1 MVDCLNRGDE
11 GDVNGDSLETRG
23 AAATPRKTGAVVLNG
38 IKILCVKLHLRF
50 HQSTFIQLMLTSS
63 WELSLKL
70 WSRKDT
76 RQTRSLLS

>member
-23 AAATPRKTGAVVLNG
+23 AATPRKTGAVVLNG

-63 WELSLKL
+63 WELSLAL
-70 WSRKDT
+70 ESERH
-76 RQTRSLLS
+76 